1 MKNSVFCNKNLIKY
15 LIIVGLVYAILKMI
29 PSEQMSNKDLML
41 IMIIIVLGLFSLD
54 CAFLV
59 QYKEKENFSND
70 NTEEFTDEDTGDVEE
85 FEEDTEEFADVP
97 IKASSKKAVKQ
108 SDVSNDAPKGKGK
121 GKADTTDASD
131 APAPKGKGKRK
142 APVDAS
148 DASDANVI
156 KGTRKDMRDPTAAI
170 ALNAG
175 ESLNVPANYTPNRK
189 PTPTPTVNLQGKCA
203 PSPCAA
209 EVNALKKQLEAQINT
224 LKDQLQTSSQQK
236 VNNDFR
242 YNELP
247 LDMYVPLGDKV
258 ANQWSTDN
266 AYAMLNTNQWQVPMP
281 RPPVCINTEP
291 CKVCPSDEG
300 NYGPVP
306 LTKFDSSRKIT
317 NTNINRGWANDQQ
330 SA

>member
-59 QYKEKENFSND
+59 QYKENFNNHD
-70 NTEEFTDEDTGDVEE
+70 TEEFTDEDIEE

-97 IKASSKKAVKQ
+97 AKASPKKALKQ
-108 SDVSNDAPKGKGK
+108 SDSSNNAPKGKGK
-121 GKADTTDASD
+121 ADNTDTSD
-131 APAPKGKGKRK
+131 ATAPKGKGKRK
-142 APVDAS
+142 APVDAA

-156 KGTRKDMRDPTAAI
+156 KGTRKDIRDPTAAI

-189 PTPTPTVNLQGKCA
+189 PTPTPTVNPQGKCA

-209 EVNALKKQLEAQINT
+209 EVEALKKQLEAQINT

-247 LDMYVPLGDKV
+247 LEMYVPLGDKV

-300 NYGPVP
+300 NYGQVP

-330 SA
+330 SS